1 MIGQPPTA
9 GLDSAVSEESTMRNR
24 ILATTLVVA
33 AVGITSFEAQQPS
46 SPPPSQTSFLATV
59 SDSTCGAS
67 HLGKM
72 KSGMNERA
80 CVFDCVKSMARF
92 VLVDQNKKVIPIL
105 NQEAAG
111 LPLYANKLVLVTGEI
126 KGDAIMLAKVEEQP
140 SHVHIG
146 HVMTNWRD
154 TPSQIGLLTAAIA
167 DAKTAAT
174 HAKLA
179 AASADNLDQ
188 MKTHAGHVLNALDPS
203 LQPKGPGS
211 GYGVKKGTAG
221 ALQHV
226 GFAAKANGA
235 SAAVKMH
242 AEHVS
247 ASLTNAAQWTD
258 QAIAVAQKIQAST
271 TSGDAAAL
279 TTELVA
285 LTSQLS
291 EGVDANKDGQVG
303 WQTGE
308 GGLQQAQVH
317 MSLMM
322 KAEGM

>member
-1 MIGQPPTA
+1 MKKRT
-9 GLDSAVSEESTMRNR
+9 
-24 ILATTLVVA
+24 LAMTLVVA
-33 AVGITSFEAQQPS
+33 AVGITSFKAQQAS

-59 SDSTCGAS
+59 SDSRCGAS
-67 HLGKM
+67 HQDKM
-72 KSGMNERA
+72 KVGMNERG

-105 NQEAAG
+105 NQQAAG
-111 LPLYANKLVLVTGEI
+111 WPLYADKLVLVTGEI
-126 KGDAIMLAKVEEQP
+126 KGDAIILSKVEEQP

-154 TPSQIGLLTAAIA
+154 TPSQIGLLAAAIA
-167 DAKTAAT
+167 DAKIAET

-179 AASADNLDQ
+179 AASAGNLEQ

-235 SAAVKMH
+235 SPAVKTH
-242 AEHVS
+242 AEHVV
-247 ASLTNAAQWTD
+247 ASLTNVAQWTD
-258 QAIAVAQKIQAST
+258 QAIALAQKIQGST
-271 TSGDAAAL
+271 TSGDAAVLAK
-279 TTELVA
+279 ELITVI
-285 LTSQLS
+285 SQLN
-291 EGVDANKDGQVG
+291 EGVDTNKDGQVG
-303 WQTGE
+303 WEAGE
-308 GGLQQAQVH
+308 GGLQQAQTH
-317 MSLMM
+317 MRLMM